1 MFLLR
6 DVSGFYYWPLA
17 ILVWGFM
24 GLSFGQETLQGAKI
38 FDSGW
43 HYHYDG
49 GSRGLVG

>member
-6 DVSGFYYWPLA
+6 IVSGFYYRPLA

-24 GLSFGQETLQGAKI
+24 GLSCGKGTLQGAKI
-38 FDSGW
+38 FDSRW

-49 GSRGLVG
+49 GGRGLVD